1 MDKVYSI
8 HLKIR
13 GKNLEEIVFAFDSIC
28 AEISRN
34 ENIISYNT
42 GGKKNDRNNTI

>member
-1 MDKVYSI
+1 MEKIYNI
-8 HLKIR
+8 QLKIR
-13 GKNLEEIVFAFDSIC
+13 GENLQEIGYTFSNVC

-42 GGKKNDRNNTI
+42 GGK